1 MTQRLFWI
9 AFAIGL
15 AAIVWIGA
23 GYVGTHALAL
33 AMTVAIAAAFL
44 SGAWE
49 LHQYRADSAA
59 LALALAQPA
68 GGTLEGW
75 LAAVPAGLRTP
86 VRLRIESGR
95 GALPG
100 PAMTPYLVGLLVMLG
115 MLGTFLGMVVTFR
128 GAVFALEGST
138 DLQTIRAALAEP
150 IRGLG
155 LSFGTSVAG
164 VAASAMLGLM
174 STLCR
179 RERLAVARLL
189 EGSVATVLRVYS
201 PAHQQQE
208 ALRTAQA
215 QVDALQAQAGTL
227 PQIVDRLDT
236 LMQRIEQR
244 SAQLDERMLASQ
256 AAFQREAATAYTTL
270 AHDVGVALHDSLASG
285 ARAAGESIRPVM
297 ESTMAQIARDQA
309 QHEAQRL
316 QAWSAQLQALATGLG
331 TQWGQTAER
340 MDGLA
345 GNATARMETLAQ
357 QMAASV
363 DKLTQ
368 VTAGRL
374 EAASQQASQQVQ
386 ALALQVHGDT
396 ARLAEQTHTS
406 VTALAE
412 QTAASL
418 AALGEQVRAAA
429 ATAAGQT
436 HDSASALGERLA
448 ATVTTLAGQVT
459 ADVGTLAARMD
470 SSMNVLAATWQTQ
483 MEALRTDEQRRGE
496 AAVARL
502 GELQAA
508 VAQHL
513 ATLGNA
519 LEAPLAR
526 LLQTASEVPQA
537 AAGVLVQ
544 LRQEMAHLSG
554 QENAALT
561 ERTALVERLSALMLT
576 VEEAARQAAQMATLA
591 QANAVELS
599 SWGEAFG
606 QGVELFHAGNEKLAA
621 ALQQVESAITRST
634 ARSDEQLAYY
644 VAQAREVIDLS
655 ISAQHGVLERLRTL
669 GAPAPGT
676 TREAEPA

>member
-1 MTQRLFWI
+1 MTQRLFWF

-15 AAIVWIGA
+15 AVIAW
-23 GYVGTHALAL
+23 VGLGFVGSHVLAL
-33 AMTVAIAAAFL
+33 TMTAAIAAAFL
-44 SGAWE
+44 FGAWE
-49 LHQYRADSAA
+49 LRQYRADSAA
-59 LALALAQPA
+59 LAHALSQPV
-68 GGTLEGW
+68 GDTLDGW
-75 LAAVPAGLRTP
+75 LVHVPAGLRTP
-86 VRLRIESGR
+86 VRLRIEAGR

-138 DLQTIRAALAEP
+138 DLQAIRAALAEP

-189 EGSVATVLRVYS
+189 DGSVATALRLYS

-227 PQIVDRLDT
+227 PQIVDRLDA

-244 SAQLDERMLASQ
+244 SEQLDERLLASQ
-256 AAFQREAATAYTTL
+256 AAFQRDAASAYTTL
-270 AHDVGVALHDSLASG
+270 ARDVGVALHDSLAAG

-297 ESTMAQIARDQA
+297 EATMAQIAQDQA
-309 QHEAQRL
+309 RHEAQRL
-316 QAWSAQLQALATGLG
+316 QAWSAQLQDLAAGLNA
-331 TQWGQTAER
+331 QWGQTAER
-340 MDGLA
+340 MDGLT
-345 GNATARMETLAQ
+345 GSATARMESLAK

-363 DKLTQ
+363 DT
-368 VTAGRL
+368 
-374 EAASQQASQQVQ
+374 
-386 ALALQVHGDT
+386 
-396 ARLAEQTHTS
+396 
-406 VTALAE
+406 LAE
-412 QTAASL
+412 QTAAHL
-418 AALGEQVRAAA
+418 AALTEQTR
-429 ATAAGQT
+429 ATAAAMAEQT
-436 HDSASALGERLA
+436 QASTAALGAQLA
-448 ATVTTLAGQVT
+448 ATVTTLTDKVT
-459 ADVGTLAARMD
+459 ADVGTMAGRMD
-470 SSMNVLAATWQTQ
+470 SGMNVLATTWQSQ
-483 MEALRTDEQRRGE
+483 MEALRADEQRRGD

-502 GELQAA
+502 GELQGA

-526 LLQTASEVPQA
+526 LLATASEVPQA
-537 AAGVLVQ
+537 ASGVLVQ
-544 LRQEMAHLSG
+544 LRQEMAHLSS
-554 QENAALT
+554 QENAALA
-561 ERTALVERLSALMLT
+561 ERTALVERLSALMQT
-576 VEEAARQAAQMATLA
+576 VEEAARQAAHMATQA

-621 ALQQVESAITRST
+621 ALQQVESAISRST

-655 ISAQHGVLERLRTL
+655 ISAQHGVLDKLRTL
-669 GAPAPGT
+669 NKADA
-676 TREAEPA
+676 